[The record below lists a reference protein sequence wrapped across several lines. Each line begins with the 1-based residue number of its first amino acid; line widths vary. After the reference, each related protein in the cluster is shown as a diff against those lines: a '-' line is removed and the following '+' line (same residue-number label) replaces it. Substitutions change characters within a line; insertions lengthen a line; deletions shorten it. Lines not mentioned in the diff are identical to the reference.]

1 MIDNKEPQRYVS
13 FRPSDRRAEP
23 PPLASWTP
31 SGEPQLP
38 LQHSGLSDTTWRMAP
53 QLRVL
58 AWLVILGLTV
68 QFLGWMSKRD
78 PESLLNFSL
87 REHKRYGR

>member
-1 MIDNKEPQRYVS
+1 MEL
-13 FRPSDRRAEP
+13 

-31 SGEPQLP
+31 SEEPQLP
-38 LQHSGLSDTTWRMAP
+38 LQTGGSPDTTWRMAP

-78 PESLLNFSL
+78 PASLLNFSL

>member
-13 FRPSDRRAEP
+13 FRPLDRRAEL
-23 PPLASWTP
+23 PPLATWTP
-31 SGEPQLP
+31 GEELP
-38 LQHSGLSDTTWRMAP
+38 LQTGASPDTTWRMAP